1 MAKKQVAKHA
11 SEMTNRELAEA
22 VFHPKVLKH
31 AREHIERLNAEAK
44 TPKKPRKK
52 AI

>member
-1 MAKKQVAKHA
+1 
-11 SEMTNRELAEA
+11 MTNPELAEA

-31 AREHIERLNAEAK
+31 AREHIERLNAEAEK
-44 TPKKPRKK
+44 PKKPRKK